1 MSKILTL
8 TLNPCID
15 KTIWV
20 DKLIPEKK
28 LKAKHPEDEPG
39 GGGINVSRAI
49 NFLGEGSKAIFLN
62 GGYSGSYFLKL
73 LNAENIEYTESSIK
87 GDTRTN
93 LMLIDESN
101 LLEYRIGMEGPK
113 ISALEAENLL
123 HILKQQSN
131 YEFLV
136 ASGSLPKG
144 ISDDFYAEVA
154 AIVISH
160 NAKFIL
166 DTSGIAL
173 QKAIEQKL
181 FLLKPNLNEL
191 SLLCGISEDAS
202 IGDIIQATKQLL
214 NKINCSVIVVS
225 LGASGAILVTE
236 TEMQHI
242 LPPKAKVKSTVGA
255 GDSMV
260 AGMTIALSKK
270 MSWKEVLQY
279 GIACGTAATLNSG
292 RGLCN
297 LTDVER
303 LYEELLN
310 NKS

>member
-20 DKLIPEKK
+20 EKLIPEKK
-28 LKAKHPEDEPG
+28 LKGKHPEDEPG

-49 NFLGEGSKAIFLN
+49 KFLGEESNAIFLN
-62 GGYSGSYFLKL
+62 GGYTGKYLLEL
-73 LNAENIEYTESSIK
+73 LNAEKIEYTESRTK

-93 LMLIDESN
+93 LMLIDEST
-101 LLEYRIGMEGPK
+101 LLEYRIRMEGPE
-113 ISALEAENLL
+113 ISASETENLL
-123 HILKQQSN
+123 NILKQQNN
-131 YEFLV
+131 YDFLV

-144 ISDDFYAEVA
+144 ISEDFYAEVA
-154 AIVISH
+154 AVVASH

-166 DTSGIAL
+166 DTSGRAL
-173 QKAIEQKL
+173 KKALEQKL

-191 SLLCGISEDAS
+191 SLLCEISEDAS
-202 IGDIIQATKQLL
+202 IADIIRATKKLL

-236 TEMQHI
+236 LETHHI
-242 LPPKAKVKSTVGA
+242 LPPKVNVKSTVGA

-260 AGMTIALSKK
+260 AGMTIALSKNL
-270 MSWKEVLQY
+270 SWKEVLQY
-279 GIACGTAATLNSG
+279 GIACGSAATLNSG

-297 LTDVER
+297 PIEVDR
-303 LYEELLN
+303 LYKELLS

>member
-28 LKAKHPEDEPG
+28 LKGKHPENEPG

-49 NFLGEGSKAIFLN
+49 KFLGKESKAIFLN
-62 GGYSGSYFLKL
+62 GGYTGSYFLKL
-73 LNAENIEYTESSIK
+73 LNAESIEYTESHIT

-93 LMLIDESN
+93 LMLIDEST
-101 LLEYRIGMEGPK
+101 LLEYRIGMEGPE
-113 ISALEAENLL
+113 ISASESENLL
-123 HILKQQSN
+123 NILKQQTD
-131 YEFLV
+131 YDFLV

-144 ISDDFYAEVA
+144 ISDAFYAEVA
-154 AIVISH
+154 AIVASY

-166 DTSGIAL
+166 DTSGSAL
-173 QKAIEQKL
+173 KKALEQKL

-191 SLLCGISEDAS
+191 SLLCGISENATIS
-202 IGDIIQATKQLL
+202 EIIQATKLLL
-214 NKINCSVIVVS
+214 NTIACTVIVVS
-225 LGASGAILVTE
+225 LGANGAVLVTKEE
-236 TEMQHI
+236 THHI
-242 LPPKAKVKSTVGA
+242 LPPKVEVKSTVGA

-260 AGMTIALSKK
+260 AGMTIALSKNL
-270 MSWKEVLQY
+270 SWKEVLQY

-297 LTDVER
+297 PIDVER
-303 LYEELLN
+303 LYNELLN

>member
-1 MSKILTL
+1 M
-8 TLNPCID
+8 
-15 KTIWV
+15 
-20 DKLIPEKK
+20 
-28 LKAKHPEDEPG
+28 H
-39 GGGINVSRAI
+39 
-49 NFLGEGSKAIFLN
+49 
-62 GGYSGSYFLKL
+62 
-73 LNAENIEYTESSIK
+73 TESRII
-87 GDTRTN
+87 GNTRTN
-93 LMLIDESN
+93 LMLIDEST
-101 LLEYRIGMEGPK
+101 LLEYRIGMEGSE
-113 ISALEAENLL
+113 ISSSETENLL
-123 HILKQQSN
+123 NILKQQSN

-154 AIVISH
+154 AIVTSH

-173 QKAIEQKL
+173 QKALQQKL

-191 SLLCGISEDAS
+191 SLLCGISEDAN
-202 IGDIIQATKQLL
+202 IADIIQAAKQLL

-225 LGASGAILVTE
+225 LGASGAVLVTE
-236 TEMQHI
+236 EETHHI
-242 LPPKAKVKSTVGA
+242 LPPKVEVKSTVGA

-270 MSWKEVLQY
+270 LSWKEILQY

-297 LTDVER
+297 PIDVET
-303 LYEELLN
+303 LYKEILN

>member
-1 MSKILTL
+1 MYKILTL

-28 LKAKHPEDEPG
+28 LKGKHPEDEPG

-49 NFLGEGSKAIFLN
+49 KFLGEKSKAIFLN
-62 GGYSGSYFLKL
+62 GGYTGSYFLEL
-73 LNAENIEYTESSIK
+73 LNAESIEYTESHIIE
-87 GDTRTN
+87 DTRTN

-101 LLEYRIGMEGPK
+101 LLEYRIGMEGPE

-123 HILKQQSN
+123 NIIKQQTD
-131 YEFLV
+131 YDFLV

-144 ISDDFYAEVA
+144 IPDDFYAEVA
-154 AIVISH
+154 SIVASH
-160 NAKFIL
+160 DAKFIL
-166 DTSGIAL
+166 DTSGSAL
-173 QKAIEQKL
+173 KKALEQKL

-191 SLLCGISEDAS
+191 SLLCGIREDAS
-202 IGDIIQATKQLL
+202 INEIIEATKLL
-214 NKINCSVIVVS
+214 LSTINCKVIVVS
-225 LGASGAILVTE
+225 LGAKGAVLVTKEE
-236 TEMQHI
+236 THHI
-242 LPPKAKVKSTVGA
+242 LPPKVEVKSTVGA

-260 AGMTIALSKK
+260 AGMTIALSKNL
-270 MSWKEVLQY
+270 SWKEVLQY
-279 GIACGTAATLNSG
+279 GIACGSAATLNGG

-297 LTDVER
+297 TVDVER
-303 LYEELLN
+303 LFKELLN

>member
-20 DKLIPEKK
+20 EKLIPEKK
-28 LKAKHPEDEPG
+28 LKGKHPEDEPG

-49 NFLGEGSKAIFLN
+49 KFLGEESKAIFLN
-62 GGYSGSYFLKL
+62 GGYTGKYFLEL
-73 LNAENIEYTESSIK
+73 LNAEKIENTESSIK

-93 LMLIDESN
+93 LMLIDEST
-101 LLEYRIGMEGPK
+101 LLEYRIGMEGPE
-113 ISALEAENLL
+113 ISASETENLL
-123 HILKQQSN
+123 NILKQQNN

-144 ISDDFYAEVA
+144 ISEDFYAEVA
-154 AIVISH
+154 AVVASH

-166 DTSGIAL
+166 DTSGRAL
-173 QKAIEQKL
+173 KKALEQKL

-202 IGDIIQATKQLL
+202 IADIIRATKKLL

-236 TEMQHI
+236 LETHHI
-242 LPPKAKVKSTVGA
+242 LPPKVNVKSTVGA

-260 AGMTIALSKK
+260 AGMTIALSKNL
-270 MSWKEVLQY
+270 SWKEVLQY
-279 GIACGTAATLNSG
+279 GIACGSAATLNSG

-297 LTDVER
+297 PIEVDR
-303 LYEELLN
+303 LYKELLS